1 MKLVF
6 NSKDAG
12 MTLAYVE
19 CVSTEEADAFLNW
32 FDSKAGQT
40 ANVTPSKVVDA
51 EVVEDAPA
59 TEPVQTKP
67 KASRS
72 DVSQAAIALVQSKGR
87 DALTPILAKFGA
99 KRIAE
104 IGEDH
109 LSDALADI
117 RHAQGAA

>member
-6 NSKDAG
+6 NNKDTG

-19 CVSTEEADAFLNW
+19 CTSTEEADVFLNW
-32 FDSKAGQT
+32 FASKTNQPT
-40 ANVTPSKVVDA
+40 NVTPATVVDA
-51 EVVEDAPA
+51 EVVENAP

-67 KASRS
+67 KASRP

-87 DALTPILAKFGA
+87 EALTPILAKYNA

-104 IGEDH
+104 IGEDN
-109 LSDALADI
+109 LGDALADI
-117 RHAQGAA
+117 RLAQGVA

>member
-19 CVSTEEADAFLNW
+19 CVSTEEADNFLNW
-32 FDSKAGQT
+32 FASKMNQP
-40 ANVTPSKVVDA
+40 VTVAPTQVVDA
-51 EVVEDAPA
+51 EVVENAPA
-59 TEPVQTKP
+59 EPVQTKP
-67 KASRS
+67 KASRA

-87 DALTPILAKFGA
+87 DALTPILAKYNA

-104 IGEDH
+104 IGEDN
-109 LSDALADI
+109 LFDALADI
-117 RHAQGAA
+117 QSAQGAA